1 MKTRSKRWLTLCLAA
16 MLLLTAFSSCNKTE
30 NAPESART
38 NDTTASADTTPA
50 ETEPER
56 YVADYLPDVKY
67 DGYVYRIVDYEEY
80 PLHCEEAT
88 GSVIDDAIYE
98 RNLLAA
104 EKFDIQFT
112 RTTYPYAKF
121 SEVGAML
128 KQSGR
133 AQSDDYD
140 LYFVVFPDAYT
151 ALSEGAMPPASA
163 LPYTDPSK
171 PWYYRAVN
179 EGLCIDGVQ
188 LMAYTAFDKNP
199 GGKCLIFNQKIF
211 DDLGEAYPYR
221 TVEDGAWTYDRFYAL
236 IEKAAAD
243 VDGDGT
249 WNESDRFGF
258 ITSTDDYT
266 DFTYYGS
273 GQKLMDF
280 SDGTPVINRNEKLL
294 DMFLKAS
301 EYLAMD
307 GVVLD
312 VFKTYGQKTESQTK
326 GLEIFVAGNAMFT
339 QSNISNL
346 VRLGEMEDDYGL
358 VPYPK
363 WTEEQEQYFCGMDG
377 SRIAVP
383 CTGSADLERVS
394 VIKEYLSVESL
405 NINYPAYYEIS
416 LKNRYVRDVDSIR
429 MMELVTES
437 TMYDVGCALN
447 YEAVRGPWMSC
458 LQKGDTNFSSAVEK
472 NLAKA
477 EKVIETL
484 NKNVASIKELYP

>member
-1 MKTRSKRWLTLCLAA
+1 MKGKRWLTLCLTA
-16 MLLLTAFSSCNKTE
+16 MLAASAMTACGKTE
-30 NAPESART
+30 SKT
-38 NDTTASADTTPA
+38 GKTADTAGST
-50 ETEPER
+50 ETNTEPAVIEPEK
-56 YVADYLPDVKY
+56 YVADYLPEKKY
-67 DGYVYRIVDYEEY
+67 DGYEYRIVDYEEY
-80 PLHCEEAT
+80 PLHREEAT

-104 EKFDIQFT
+104 EKFDIQFM
-112 RTTYPYAKF
+112 RTTYPYSKF
-121 SEVGAML
+121 TEVGAML

-221 TVEDGAWTYDRFYAL
+221 TVEDGAWTYDRFYTLTETAV
-236 IEKAAAD
+236 AD
-243 VDGDGT
+243 LDGDGSV
-249 WNESDRFGF
+249 NESDRFGF

-280 SDGTPVINRNEKLL
+280 SGGTPVINQSEQLF
-294 DMFLKAS
+294 DMYLKAS
-301 EYLAMD
+301 EYLKKAR
-307 GVVLD
+307 VVLD
-312 VFKTYGQKTESQTK
+312 VYKMYGMTTESHAK
-326 GLEIFVAGNAMFT
+326 GLDLFTSGHAMFT
-339 QSNISNL
+339 QTNVSNL
-346 VRLGEMEDDYGL
+346 VRLGDMEDDYGL

-363 WTEEQEQYFCGMDG
+363 WTEAQAQYYCGMDG

-383 CTGSADLERVS
+383 STGSTDLERVS
-394 VIKEYLSVESL
+394 VVKEYLSVESL
-405 NINYPAYYEIS
+405 NINYPAYYEVS
-416 LKNRYVRDVDSIR
+416 LKNRYVRDTDSIR
-429 MMELVTES
+429 MMEIITES
-437 TMYDVGCALN
+437 VMYDMGCALN

-458 LQKGDTNFSSAVEK
+458 LQKSDTNFASAVEK

-477 EKVIETL
+477 EKVIDKL
-484 NKNVASIKELYP
+484 NENIASIKESYQ

>member
-1 MKTRSKRWLTLCLAA
+1 MKQKRWLTLCLAA
-16 MLLLTAFSSCNKTE
+16 MLAASAMTACGKTE
-30 NAPESART
+30 TETDKTADTAESAET
-38 NDTTASADTTPA
+38 DTESA
-50 ETEPER
+50 ETDAEK
-56 YVADYLPDVKY
+56 YVADYLPEKKY
-67 DGYVYRIVDYEEY
+67 DGYEYRIVDYEEY

-104 EKFDIQFT
+104 EEFDIKFSQ
-112 RTTYPYAKF
+112 TTYPYAKF

-163 LPYTDPSK
+163 LPYTDPTK

-179 EGLCIDGVQ
+179 EGLYIDGVQ

-199 GGKCLIFNQKIF
+199 GGKCLLFSQKIF
-211 DDLGEAYPYR
+211 DDLGEAYPYAS
-221 TVEDGAWTYDRFYAL
+221 VEDGTWTYDRFYTL

-243 VDGDGT
+243 LDGDGNV
-249 WNESDRFGF
+249 NESDRFGF

-280 SDGTPVINRNEKLL
+280 ASGTPVINQSEQLF
-294 DMFLKAS
+294 DMYLKAA
-301 EYLAMD
+301 EYLTKD
-307 GVVLD
+307 RVVLD
-312 VFKTYGQKTESQTK
+312 VYKMYGMATESHAK
-326 GLEIFVAGNAMFT
+326 GLAIFTAGHAMFT
-339 QSNISNL
+339 QTNVSNL
-346 VRLGEMEDDYGL
+346 VRLGDMEDDYGL
-358 VPYPK
+358 APYPK
-363 WTEEQEQYFCGMDG
+363 WTEAQAQYYCGMDG

-383 CTGSADLERVS
+383 STGSADLERVS
-394 VIKEYLSVESL
+394 VVKEYLSVESL
-405 NINYPAYYEIS
+405 NINYPAYYEVS
-416 LKNRYVRDVDSIR
+416 LKNRYVRDTESIR
-429 MMELVTES
+429 MMEIITDSV
-437 TMYDVGCALN
+437 MYDMGCALD
-447 YEAVRGPWMSC
+447 YEAVRGPWMTC
-458 LQKGDTNFSSAVEK
+458 LQNGDTNFASAVEK

-477 EKVIETL
+477 EKVIDKL
-484 NKNVASIKELYP
+484 NENIASIKESYQ